1 MSLSAELVTDLGA
14 VTGCEVLTDATRTDP
29 YSHDWWPRLLMR
41 RRAGESLPQP
51 DAVVVPRDRDD
62 VVAIVRWA
70 AEHDVALVPF
80 GAGTGVCGGAAP
92 VAGAITVDLK
102 ALTAIGELDEV
113 SGIVEVEPGV
123 IAQRLEDHLEA
134 HGWTLGHHPSSAHA
148 STVGGFL
155 AVRSAGQASSLF
167 GKMEDMVVAL
177 EVVLADGQVFT
188 SRIVPQTSS
197 GPDLTRLFL
206 GGEGTTGII
215 TRAWLRVRPRA
226 EVTLDRGWLVPDL
239 RAGLDALRAIVRT
252 GAMPAVLRLY
262 DETDTAV
269 VFGGQGLPVPD
280 GCLLIVGCEGRADVA
295 AFTEQVASEELAAAG
310 AEDLGRG
317 PGEHWRAHRH
327 GMSYRFAEYVKPGG
341 TFGDAL
347 TLDTMEVAG
356 RWRDLPAL
364 YDAVRAALSEHVD
377 LVLAHVSHVYDTGA
391 SIYFTLGGVNEGDE
405 DRALA
410 RYDAAWRAGQAAALA
425 TGATA
430 SHHHGVGLLRAPYLP
445 EELGAAGW
453 DVLNRVKA
461 ALDPGHRLNP
471 VKLGLLPPTHATPAG
486 DEAAPGGADVTD
498 GGPS

>member
-1 MSLSAELVTDLGA
+1 MSPSVSSSPALAADLASA
-14 VTGCEVLTDATRTDP
+14 TGCEVLTDPLRTDP

-41 RRAGESLPQP
+41 RRAGEDLPRP
-51 DAVVVPRDRDD
+51 DAVVVPRTRDD
-62 VVAIVRWA
+62 VVAVLRWA
-70 AEHDVALVPF
+70 TTHQVALVPF

-92 VAGAITVDLK
+92 VAGAITLDLK

-123 IAQRLEDHLEA
+123 IAQRLEDHLA
-134 HGWTLGHHPSSAHA
+134 ARGWTLGHHPSSAHA
-148 STVGGFL
+148 STIGGFL
-155 AVRSAGQASSLF
+155 AVRSAGQTSSLF

-177 EVVLADGQVFT
+177 EVVLADGQVLT
-188 SRIVPQTSS
+188 SRVVPQSSS

-215 TRAWLRVRPRA
+215 TRAWLRVRPA
-226 EVTLDRGWLVPDL
+226 PEVALDRGWLVPDL
-239 RAGLDALRAIVRT
+239 RAGIDALRAIVRT

-269 VFGGQGLPVPD
+269 VFGGQDLPVPE
-280 GCLLIVGCEGRADVA
+280 GCLLIVGCEGRHDVA
-295 AFTEQVASEELAAAG
+295 AFTEQVASAELARLG

-327 GMSYRFAEYVKPGG
+327 GMSYRFADYVKPGG

-364 YDAVRAALSEHVD
+364 YDAVKGALSQHLD

-391 SIYFTLGGVNEGDE
+391 SIYFTLGAVNEGDE
-405 DRALA
+405 DQALA
-410 RYDAAWRAGQAAALA
+410 RYDAAWEAGQSAALA
-425 TGATA
+425 LGATA
-430 SHHHGVGLLRAPYLP
+430 SHHHGVGLLRAPHLP
-445 EELGAAGW
+445 VELGEAGW
-453 DVLNRVKA
+453 DVLRRVKA
-461 ALDPGHRLNP
+461 ALDPDHRLNP
-471 VKLGLLPPTHATPAG
+471 GKLGLLPPDGVTPAG
-486 DEAAPGGADVTD
+486 PDRGAR
-498 GGPS
+498 P